1 MGYII
6 DAAIWDITHGGN
18 VKSREAAL
26 SYVTDAGQF
35 YTLGQ
40 EAETVASINY
50 GLTVIASVLAQTAP
64 AVNYQTLNGDNSTAI
79 VTQHTDATLVAE
91 SVNTEIAGLVK
102 IVTDAITA
110 GVATNIP
117 ARSIRNTL
125 IKVATGKY
133 QEVLPI
139 IVPAECCII
148 GDELRSTAVSPR
160 RASGTTASKLSRNNF
175 TYELTGNLT
184 PAKDTKYSS
193 KAIERVGAIVG
204 DLVEGITV
212 TPTTGNTETQSALY
226 PFANID
232 KGHERKAVETL
243 ARMIR
248 RNIDH
253 GVGTKVEARSTLP
266 LADDMATPA
275 DGHARNLLIANKEFI
290 KAEIIGWIA
299 DQYPNL
305 KYSRTKCMQD
315 TGYIIDAVVYDLTFG
330 GNWQSVNAG
339 EAYYQGAVLQIN
351 ASEKAATIAAY
362 GELKAI
368 MQTVARNITV
378 TPTYGTGS
386 QVSGTAATITQSTT
400 IGGLLDDIINIVDNG
415 SGSETIVYPSITG
428 ASAALQSDHADIGT

>member
-1 MGYII
+1 
-6 DAAIWDITHGGN
+6 
-18 VKSREAAL
+18 L
-26 SYVTDAGQF
+26 S
-35 YTLGQ
+35 
-40 EAETVASINY
+40 
-50 GLTVIASVLAQTAP
+50 
-64 AVNYQTLNGDNSTAI
+64 
-79 VTQHTDATLVAE
+79 
-91 SVNTEIAGLVK
+91 
-102 IVTDAITA
+102 
-110 GVATNIP
+110 
-117 ARSIRNTL
+117 
-125 IKVATGKY
+125 
-133 QEVLPI
+133 
-139 IVPAECCII
+139 
-148 GDELRSTAVSPR
+148 
-160 RASGTTASKLSRNNF
+160 
-175 TYELTGNLT
+175 GNLT

-428 ASAALQSDHADIGT
+428 ASAALQSDHADIGTQMATIKSSVTTFITANFP